1 MQLFNS
7 IKLHQLIFSCL
18 LPLLLLTLSVTAVE
32 LHMDSLDNKR
42 TLEVG
47 DRFTY
52 EVIEEREVPLVIF
65 VDAKGEVDLPLI
77 DPVPAKGKTL
87 KELAFEIKSLLEI
100 DYFHKATVVLQYPRT
115 ATSKGTVDVAGAV
128 QNPRTYSLPSDKILT
143 LTSAISLAG
152 GLTNGADATQ
162 VTLVRRSGEEP
173 VVETR
178 EVVNIREIMDSGNFE
193 QDLPVQDGDLIIV
206 PRSAAAQGGT
216 IYVVGGVN
224 APGVLNIPP
233 GNSLTVSK
241 AILQSG
247 GFSRF
252 ARKDNVKL
260 ISGDS
265 SLPEEE
271 RTQTINVQKILER
284 GLRDN
289 DPVVQPNDIIRVEE
303 RIIAF

>member
-1 MQLFNS
+1 
-7 IKLHQLIFSCL
+7 
-18 LPLLLLTLSVTAVE
+18 
-32 LHMDSLDNKR
+32 MDSLDNKR
-42 TLEVG
+42 TLQVG
-47 DRFTY
+47 DRLTY
-52 EVIEEREVPLVIF
+52 EVIEEREVPIVIF
-65 VDAKGEVDLPLI
+65 VDAKGQVDLPLI
-77 DPVPAKGKTL
+77 DPIDAKGKTL
-87 KELAFEIKSLLEI
+87 KELAYDIKSKLEV
-100 DYFHKATVVLQYPRT
+100 DYFYKATVVLQYPR
-115 ATSKGTVDVAGAV
+115 AETSRGTVDVAGAV

-152 GLTNGADATQ
+152 GLGNGADATK
-162 VTLVRRSGEEP
+162 VTLVRRSGDDSQ
-173 VVETR
+173 VESR
-178 EVVNIREIMDSGNFE
+178 EVVNIREIMDSGNFS

-206 PRSAAAQGGT
+206 PRSAAARGGT

-224 APGVLNIPP
+224 SPGVLNVPP
-233 GNSLTVSK
+233 GDTLTVSK

-271 RTQTINVQKILER
+271 RTQVVNVQKILER

-289 DPVVQPNDIIRVEE
+289 DLIVQPNDIIRVEE
-303 RIIAF
+303 RLIAF